1 MLILQINWIAL
12 VVIAL
17 VLLLIAFLVFKF
29 IQIRKMLNDPE
40 QQVTGEYVKQIT
52 DANFNTVVNKGV
64 TLVDFW
70 APWCAPCRML
80 TPIINEVAEAMKDK
94 AQVGKIN
101 IDENKRVA
109 AHLGVRSIP
118 TIMIFKDGA
127 NWQLDN
133 VLMRQ
138 CVNLVM
144 SQKTEVYL

>member
-1 MLILQINWIAL
+1 MLILQINWITL
-12 VVIAL
+12 IIITL

-80 TPIINEVAEAMKDK
+80 TPIINEVAEVMKDK

-101 IDENKRVA
+101 IEENKRVA

-118 TIMIFKDGA
+118 TIMIFKDGELKKQITGVRPKQA
-127 NWQLDN
+127 LIKEIEKQIGN
-133 VLMRQ
+133 
-138 CVNLVM
+138 
-144 SQKTEVYL
+144 

>member
-1 MLILQINWIAL
+1 MLILQINWITL
-12 VVIAL
+12 VIVAL

-101 IDENKRVA
+101 IEENKRVA

-118 TIMIFKDGA
+118 TIMIFKDGELKK
-127 NWQLDN
+127 QITG
-133 VLMRQ
+133 VRP
-138 CVNLVM
+138 
-144 SQKTEVYL
+144 SQALIKEIEKQIGN

>member
-1 MLILQINWIAL
+1 MIFLQINWITFIIIAL
-12 VVIAL
+12 VV
-17 VLLLIAFLVFKF
+17 LLIAFLAFKF
-29 IQIRKMLNDPE
+29 IQIRKMLNDPQ

-80 TPIINEVAEAMKDK
+80 TPVINEVAEAMKDK

-101 IDENKRVA
+101 IEDNKRVA

-118 TIMIFKDGA
+118 TIMIFKDGELKKQITGVRPSHA
-127 NWQLDN
+127 LIKEIEKQINN
-133 VLMRQ
+133 
-138 CVNLVM
+138 
-144 SQKTEVYL
+144 

>member
-1 MLILQINWIAL
+1 MLILQINWITL
-12 VVIAL
+12 IVIAL
-17 VLLLIAFLVFKF
+17 VVLLIAFLVFKF

-118 TIMIFKDGA
+118 TIMIFKDGELKKQITGVRPKQA
-127 NWQLDN
+127 LIKEIEKQIGN
-133 VLMRQ
+133 
-138 CVNLVM
+138 
-144 SQKTEVYL
+144 

>member
-1 MLILQINWIAL
+1 MLILQINWITFI
-12 VVIAL
+12 VIAL
-17 VLLLIAFLVFKF
+17 VVLLIAFLVFKF
-29 IQIRKMLNDPE
+29 IQIRKMLNDPS

-101 IDENKRVA
+101 IEDNKRVA

-118 TIMIFKDGA
+118 TIMIFKDGELKKQITGVRPSHA
-127 NWQLDN
+127 LIKEIEKHLGN
-133 VLMRQ
+133 
-138 CVNLVM
+138 
-144 SQKTEVYL
+144 